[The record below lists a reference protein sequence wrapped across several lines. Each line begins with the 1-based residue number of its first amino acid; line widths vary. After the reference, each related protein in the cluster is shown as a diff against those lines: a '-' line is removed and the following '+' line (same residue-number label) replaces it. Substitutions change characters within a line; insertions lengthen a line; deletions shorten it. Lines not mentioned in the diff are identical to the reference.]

1 MTRRLLFGA
10 AVLGT
15 AAAAL
20 LGGVLSGSPAPGS
33 VPAPPAALSAAKLL
47 DGTASGDTEATVER
61 LELRVEASPKDAEG
75 LLLLG
80 LAYHR
85 LSRETGDPSLY
96 PRSERALR
104 RSLALA
110 PRDDLALT
118 GLAAVAASRHRFDE
132 ARRLARR
139 ALALNP
145 SSAAALG
152 ILGDAEIETGRYR
165 KAFAAF
171 DRMAALKP
179 TASAYARVSYARE
192 LLGRTGAAIDAM
204 ELAVSAAAATPEPA
218 AWARMQLGNLYAQS
232 GRLGRARQEYRRALA
247 GVHGY
252 APALGGLATIA
263 LWRGSFEEAASL
275 SRRALEAQPLPEY
288 AVALGDALA
297 AAGRPGP
304 AQDAYVRAEEL
315 ERRFARHGGR
325 NDLETAL
332 FDLDHDRNLAGALAR
347 AREGRALRPSVE
359 GEHVLAWALFKNGR
373 CAEARAHSV
382 RALRL
387 GTKDWGAMLHRSLI
401 ESCLGDERAAEAW
414 KRRALEANPYAL
426 AAFGPLEPHRR

>member
-10 AVLGT
+10 AALAA

-20 LGGVLSGSPAPGS
+20 LGGVLSGSPTPGS
-33 VPAPPAALSAAKLL
+33 ASEPPAAFSAARLL
-47 DGTASGDTEATVER
+47 DGAASGDAEAAVVR
-61 LELRVEASPKDAEG
+61 LERRVEANPEDAEG

-110 PRDDLALT
+110 PKDDLALT

-139 ALALNP
+139 ALAVNP

-165 KAFAAF
+165 RAFAAF

-179 TASAYARVSYARE
+179 TASAYARISYARE
-192 LLGRTGAAIDAM
+192 LLGRTEAAVDAM
-204 ELAVSAAAATPEPA
+204 ELAVEAAAAAPEPA
-218 AWARMQLGNLYAQS
+218 AWARVQLGNLHAQS
-232 GRLGRARQEYRRALA
+232 GRLDRARREYGRALA
-247 GVHGY
+247 GLPGY
-252 APALGGLATIA
+252 APALGGLAAIA
-263 LWRGSFEEAASL
+263 HWRGRFEEAARL
-275 SRRALEAQPLPEY
+275 SRLALEAQPLPEY

-297 AAGRPGP
+297 AAGRAGP
-304 AQDAYVRAEEL
+304 AEDAYARAEEL
-315 ERRFARHGGR
+315 ERLFARHGGR
-325 NDLETAL
+325 NELETAL
-332 FDLDHDRNLAGALAR
+332 FDLDHDRDLAGALAR

-373 CAEARAHSV
+373 CAEARRHSV

-401 ESCLGDERAAEAW
+401 ESCLGAERAAEAW
-414 KRRALEANPYAL
+414 KRRALDANPYAL